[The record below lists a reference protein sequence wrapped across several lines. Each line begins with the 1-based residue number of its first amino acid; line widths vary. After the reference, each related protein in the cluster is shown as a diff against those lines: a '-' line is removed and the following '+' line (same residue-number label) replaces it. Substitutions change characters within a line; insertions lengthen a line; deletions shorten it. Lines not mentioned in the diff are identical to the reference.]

1 MTGPAIWVIVWLVF
15 WVWQPAP
22 MLLWG
27 AGLGLVALAGS
38 AMLTYGGFWSPRQA
52 AEARSLQAVLSGI
65 VSRRPPPEGTA

>member
-1 MTGPAIWVIVWLVF
+1 
-15 WVWQPAP
+15 